1 MKQIRVKSPFLDST
15 ASNIR
20 REVGDIFL
28 AEEKRAAYLV
38 NGELCE
44 YVEDEEKKEV
54 QKPEQAN
61 GNGETV
67 APAEG
72 EQKPADDGQPKTE
85 GDAAKVEVPTEGEQP
100 KTEGK
105 ATKAKGDKK

>member
-44 YVEDEEKKEV
+44 YVEDEGKKEV
-54 QKPEQAN
+54 QKPEQAD

-67 APAEG
+67 APDEG
-72 EQKPADDGQPKTE
+72 EQKPDE
-85 GDAAKVEVPTEGEQP
+85 GEQKPTEGEQP

>member
-15 ASNIR
+15 ASNIL

-44 YVEDEEKKEV
+44 YVEDEGKKEV
-54 QKPEQAN
+54 QKPEQAD

-67 APAEG
+67 APDEG
-72 EQKPADDGQPKTE
+72 EQKPD
-85 GDAAKVEVPTEGEQP
+85 EGEQP